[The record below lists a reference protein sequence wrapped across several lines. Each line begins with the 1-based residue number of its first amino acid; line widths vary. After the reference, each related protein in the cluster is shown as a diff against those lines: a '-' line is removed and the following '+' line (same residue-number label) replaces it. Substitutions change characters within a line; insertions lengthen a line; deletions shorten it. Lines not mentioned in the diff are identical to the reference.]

1 MNKQCHT
8 KETQKFPH
16 PPLKTS
22 GVCFISIIELLN
34 NEGLAFF
41 SNTVQA

>member
-1 MNKQCHT
+1 VSHERNT
-8 KETQKFPH
+8 KVPSPH
-16 PPLKTS
+16 PENF
-22 GVCFISIIELLN
+22 GCVCFISIIELLN